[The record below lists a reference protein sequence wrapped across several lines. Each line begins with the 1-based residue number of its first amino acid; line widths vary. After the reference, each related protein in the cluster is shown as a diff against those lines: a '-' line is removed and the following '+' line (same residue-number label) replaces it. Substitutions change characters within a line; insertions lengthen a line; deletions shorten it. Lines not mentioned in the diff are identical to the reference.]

1 MTLLSDQ
8 LSAVRKSQWEA
19 QLDTMRSFS
28 SRALDNT
35 EQLIALNLKV
45 SRASM
50 EQAAGTFRQI
60 LDAREPRD
68 LFAVGAAAQGQ
79 WQQLFS
85 YGRDL
90 LGIATGNGL
99 RTWTPEQLA
108 ALSPPPQVME
118 QVAIATSA
126 ATTVA
131 SEITA
136 AATETG
142 DALAQATLHAATTP
156 QAPVPPVPEVTELEA
171 EKTGAAPS
179 ETPQEDGKDEGQ
191 AKHEASGLVVEAQ
204 QAPEAAQADAPLD
217 ADAAIET
224 AIADDVPPGRTTLL
238 VQALNEASPQPAS
251 VAHPVVSTVALEAR
265 DHVDLPIVL
274 PQDSVPP
281 PAARVRDTKPRASRK
296 K

>member
-1 MTLLSDQ
+1 MTLLSEQ

-19 QLDTMRSFS
+19 QLDAVRSLG
-28 SRALDNT
+28 SRALENT
-35 EQLIALNLKV
+35 EQLVALNLKV

-68 LFAVGAAAQGQ
+68 LFAAGAAAQGQ
-79 WQQLFS
+79 WQHLFS

-108 ALSPPPQVME
+108 ALNTPPQVLE
-118 QVAIATSA
+118 QAAIATSA

-131 SEITA
+131 SEIAA

-142 DALAQATLHAATTP
+142 DALAQTTLHAATAP
-156 QAPVPPVPEVTELEA
+156 QTPVPPVPEVTELEA

-179 ETPQEDGKDEGQ
+179 ETPPEDGKDE
-191 AKHEASGLVVEAQ
+191 APARHEASGLVVETR
-204 QAPEAAQADAPLD
+204 PTEEADAPLD
-217 ADAAIET
+217 ADAAIES
-224 AIADDVPPGRTTLL
+224 AIADDVPPGRTTPL
-238 VQALNEASPQPAS
+238 VQALNEVSPQPAA
-251 VAHPVVSTVALEAR
+251 VAHPVVSTVPLEADGR
-265 DHVDLPIVL
+265 VDLPIVL
-274 PQDSVPP
+274 PQDSLPP
-281 PAARVRDTKPRASRK
+281 LQQLRVRESRPRASRK